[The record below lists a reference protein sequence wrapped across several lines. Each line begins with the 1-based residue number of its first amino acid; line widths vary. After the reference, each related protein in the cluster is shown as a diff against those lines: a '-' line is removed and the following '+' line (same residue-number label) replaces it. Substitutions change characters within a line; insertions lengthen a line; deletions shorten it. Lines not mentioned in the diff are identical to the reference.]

1 MKFQL
6 STALMGLAATAVSAQ
21 DQQSGPFALHVKGTN
36 PNSTIDGYGGS
47 CHAGAAI
54 SGLCYS
60 VLSDTTDLPNTY
72 QYWFNYTG
80 YQQVDDAE
88 VGTLTWNQ
96 PYTDQDGNLAS
107 VSQAMG
113 LVYQTTSN
121 VAAPLFGFS
130 YEVQLVGFDSENE
143 LFGYSYVDDSKFV
156 AGQQPPT
163 APKATYQWAVCWQY
177 FTGYYYQ
184 SVAWVQNGAPHNPTC
199 EPVEITKVDI

>member
-1 MKFQL
+1 MVRFRQRQAPSVETADTDTVL
-6 STALMGLAATAVSAQ
+6 S
-21 DQQSGPFALHVKGTN
+21 
-36 PNSTIDGYGGS
+36 GYGGS

-96 PYTDQDGNLAS
+96 PYTDQDGNPAS

-130 YEVQLVGFDSENE
+130 QNVFLLGFDSEDE

-163 APKATYQWAVCWQY
+163 APKATCECALSFHCSPFVSP
-177 FTGYYYQ
+177 
-184 SVAWVQNGAPHNPTC
+184 SVN
-199 EPVEITKVDI
+199 E